1 MPSSVHGFSLFEQ
14 ASAQTTENIVNTQ
27 TIDLLSAS
35 GNQSDDDILDD
46 VIIENNTLTA
56 DSGFDFGS
64 EDGTETISLYVVKA
78 GDTPASV
85 AALFNISI
93 NTILSANDLKK
104 DTKLTPGTTL
114 VILPMSGV
122 SYVVKKGDTI
132 EGIAK
137 QWNSNV
143 GDILFFNG
151 ISGNNELIAGET
163 IIIRGAEINT
173 PKETKIIKAPVK
185 TKKERLFGT
194 KGPALSGFF
203 IRPIIGGRQSQNLHG
218 YNGID
223 IAAPKGTPI
232 MASADGTVIKVVAS
246 GYGGGYGKHVVVA
259 HTGGVQTLYAH
270 MNTVATTTGSTVRQ
284 GEIIGYVGS
293 TGRSTGNHLHF
304 EVRGAKNPGS
314 DNSWA
319 K

>member
-14 ASAQTTENIVNTQ
+14 ARAQNTENIVNTQ
-27 TIDLLSAS
+27 TMDLLSAS
-35 GNQSDDDILDD
+35 GNQTDEDVSDD
-46 VIIENNTLTA
+46 VIIENNTLSA

-64 EDGTETISLYVVKA
+64 EDGTETISLYTVKN

-85 AALFNISI
+85 AALFNVSI
-93 NTILSANDLKK
+93 NTVLSANDLKR

-122 SYVVKKGDTI
+122 SYTVKKGDTI
-132 EGIAK
+132 AGIAK
-137 QWNSNV
+137 QWNSDI

-151 ISGNNELIAGET
+151 ISGNSELIAGET
-163 IIIRGAEINT
+163 IIIRGAEIT
-173 PKETKIIKAPVK
+173 PPKETKIIKTHTKA
-185 TKKERLFGT
+185 KKERLFGT

-223 IAAPKGTPI
+223 IAAPRGTPI
-232 MASADGTVIKVVAS
+232 MAAADGTVIKVIAS
-246 GYGGGYGKHVVVA
+246 GYGGGYGKHVVVT

-270 MNTVATTTGSTVRQ
+270 MNTVATTPGSAVKQ

-304 EVRGAKNPGS
+304 EVRGAKNPGA

>member
-14 ASAQTTENIVNTQ
+14 ASAQTTESIVNTQ
-27 TIDLLSAS
+27 TMDLLSAS
-35 GNQSDDDILDD
+35 GNQSDEEISDDI
-46 VIIENNTLTA
+46 IIENSTLNA

-64 EDGTETISLYVVKA
+64 EDGTETISLYTVRS

-85 AALFNISI
+85 AQLFDVSL
-93 NTILSANDLKK
+93 NTILSANNLKK
-104 DTKLTPGTTL
+104 DAKLTPGTTL

-122 SYVVKKGDTI
+122 SYTVKKGDTVA
-132 EGIAK
+132 GIAK
-137 QWNSNV
+137 NFNSDV

-151 ISGNNELIAGET
+151 ISGNSELIAGET
-163 IIIRGAEINT
+163 IIIHGAEIT
-173 PKETKIIKAPVK
+173 QSKETKVIKKPVK
-185 TKKERLFGT
+185 VRKERLFGT

-203 IRPIIGGRQSQNLHG
+203 IRPIVGGRQSQNLHG
-218 YNGID
+218 FNGVD
-223 IAAPKGTPI
+223 LAAPRGTPI

-246 GYGGGYGKHVVVA
+246 GYGGGYGKYVVLA
-259 HTGGVQTLYAH
+259 HTGGVTTLYAH
-270 MNTVATTTGSTVRQ
+270 MNSVAATVGDTVKQ
-284 GEIIGYVGS
+284 GEIIGHVGS